1 MRFKNIGTYG
11 EVQLDL
17 EIKALSEWA
26 PPPKDGYRTGE
37 NKQGGNKCPKGH
49 GDCWSG
55 YCDMTHANSA
65 KWKCQV
71 ASGCRLL
78 DDTRYNKTLYPLD
91 ACGKDDE
98 LNPTKKCGCGDKCC
112 ATVTKQGLAKIYVNI
127 GTYVRLG
134 FTFYKTETSVKVRL
148 DNFYFSLMDFDTMDE
163 TWKKE
168 EICVDA
174 ATDEDM
180 GVFYVNGSTAVDVA
194 RQYKSCCKHSESV
207 KTSWTPSNSGCDESA
222 SSGESYLFSSKVPHC
237 ATKCEQSDPQI
248 PPGYSCKCTNSKCE
262 YSPTLPTSC
271 TEDTAHLC
279 CNNPSDPNNLCP
291 CQQDRSARRRA
302 LESRAARQFTRRVPR
317 RSSSDSRIGTNSTS
331 RSTRPHKLVKRGM
344 PDGFSTYPGEARWSK
359 IAPPKPKPNPPL
371 SPEGA
376 ISEY

>member
-26 PPPKDGYRTGE
+26 PPPKITHKNSDGTCAVNE
-37 NKQGGNKCPKGH
+37 DCAASDWETPTEKGG
-49 GDCWSG
+49 G
-55 YCDMTHANSA
+55 YCKSG
-65 KWKCQV
+65 KCKK
-71 ASGCRLL
+71 AEGCRVLNDARSDFLL
-78 DDTRYNKTLYPLD
+78 PFQ
-91 ACGKDDE
+91 ACGPKED
-98 LNPTKKCGCGDKCC
+98 LKLCGCGDKCC

-134 FTFYKTETSVKVRL
+134 FTFYKTETDENVRL
-148 DNFYFSLMDFDTMDE
+148 DNFYFSLMDFDTMDD
-163 TWKKE
+163 TSKKE

-271 TEDTAHLC
+271 TEDTAHCVNDCSYAIVC
-279 CNNPSDPNNLCP
+279 C
-291 CQQDRSARRRA
+291 SAVVDTVNA
-302 LESRAARQFTRRVPR
+302 S
-317 RSSSDSRIGTNSTS
+317 
-331 RSTRPHKLVKRGM
+331 
-344 PDGFSTYPGEARWSK
+344 
-359 IAPPKPKPNPPL
+359 
-371 SPEGA
+371 
-376 ISEY
+376 